1 MPSVERSRPAP
12 GVELLR
18 LNRPEVRNALDTPSL
33 EELLA
38 VLADLA
44 ADPELR
50 VLVWSTTSTVA
61 FCAGADVGERLD
73 EAGGVRRMELFCELY
88 ATLEALEVP
97 SVCVCVGN
105 VLGAGTEIASSCDLR
120 VAGDNL
126 KLAWM
131 AARRGVPV
139 GPARLVPLV
148 GLARAKELA
157 FTARVL
163 GADEA
168 LALGLVSS
176 VSPAG
181 EAEAAALALAER
193 VAEHDGVREL
203 KAMFRDLERTAERVA
218 YENERL
224 LAFQRHGTGLPTGR

>member
-1 MPSVERSRPAP
+1 MASLERSRPLP

-18 LNRPEVRNALDTPSL
+18 LNRPAVRNALDSPTL
-33 EELLA
+33 VELLA
-38 VLADLA
+38 ALEEIA
-44 ADPELR
+44 ADPSAR

-61 FCAGADVGERLD
+61 FCAGADVGEQLD
-73 EAGGVRRMELFCELY
+73 DAGGIRRMELFCDLY
-88 ATLEALEVP
+88 AALEALEIP

-120 VAGDNL
+120 VGGDNL

-139 GPARLVPLV
+139 GPARLVGLV

-163 GADEA
+163 GPQDA
-168 LALGLVSS
+168 LELGLVSS
-176 VSPAG
+176 VVPAA
-181 EAEAAALALAER
+181 EAEAAALELAGK

-224 LAFQRHGTGLPTGR
+224 MTFQRHGTGLPTGT

>member
-1 MPSVERSRPAP
+1 MPSLERSRPAP

-18 LNRPEVRNALDTPSL
+18 LNRPEVRNALDTPL
-33 EELLA
+33 LHELLGA
-38 VLADLA
+38 LAEVA
-44 ADPELR
+44 ADPEVR

-105 VLGAGTEIASSCDLR
+105 VLGAGTEIAASCDLR

-126 KLAWM
+126 QLAWM

-157 FTARVL
+157 LTARVL
-163 GADEA
+163 DAQEA

-176 VSPAG
+176 VSPAS
-181 EAEAAALALAER
+181 EAEAAAIALAER
-193 VAEHDGVREL
+193 IAGHPGAREL
-203 KAMFRDLERTAERVA
+203 KTMFRQLERTAERVA

-224 LAFQRHGTGLPTGR
+224 LAFQRHGAGLPTGT

>member
-1 MPSVERSRPAP
+1 MAVLERSRPVA

-18 LNRPEVRNALDTPSL
+18 LNRPEVRNALDSPTL
-33 EELLA
+33 VELLA
-38 VLADLA
+38 ALREIG
-44 ADPELR
+44 ADPAVR
-50 VLVWSTTSTVA
+50 VLVFSTTSTVA
-61 FCAGADVGERLD
+61 FCSGADVGEQLD
-73 EAGGVRRMELFCELY
+73 AAGGERRMELFCELY
-88 ATLEALEVP
+88 AALEAIAAP
-97 SVCVCVGN
+97 TICVCVGN
-105 VLGAGTEIASSCDLR
+105 VLGAGTEIAAACDLR

-163 GADEA
+163 GAEEA
-168 LALGLVSS
+168 LSLGLVNS
-176 VSPAG
+176 VVAADD
-181 EAEAAALALAER
+181 AEGAAVDLAAK

-203 KAMFRDLERTAERVA
+203 KVMFRELEDTAGRVA

-224 LAFQRHGTGLPTGR
+224 MAFQRHGTGLPTGS

>member
-1 MPSVERSRPAP
+1 MAVLERSRPAP

-18 LNRPEVRNALDTPSL
+18 LNRPEVRNALDSPTL
-33 EELLA
+33 VELLA
-38 VLADLA
+38 ALREVD
-44 ADPELR
+44 ADPAVR
-50 VLVWSTTSTVA
+50 VLVFSTTSTVA
-61 FCAGADVGERLD
+61 FCAGADVGEPLD
-73 EAGGVRRMELFCELY
+73 AAGGERRMELFCELY
-88 ATLEALEVP
+88 AALEAIPVP
-97 SVCVCVGN
+97 MVCVCVGN
-105 VLGAGTEIASSCDLR
+105 VLGAGTEIAAACDLR

-163 GADEA
+163 GAEEA
-168 LALGLVSS
+168 LSLGLVNAA
-176 VSPAG
+176 VAAD
-181 EAEAAALALAER
+181 EAEGAALELAAK

-203 KAMFRDLERTAERVA
+203 KAMFRELEDTQARVA

-224 LAFQRHGTGLPTGR
+224 MAFQRHGTGLPTGS

>member
-1 MPSVERSRPAP
+1 MPSVERSRPVP
-12 GVELLR
+12 GVEVLR
-18 LNRPEVRNALDTPSL
+18 LNRPEVRNALDLASL
-33 EELLA
+33 DA
-38 VLADLA
+38 VLTALREID
-44 ADPELR
+44 ADPEVR

-61 FCAGADVGERLD
+61 FCAGADVGEQLD
-73 EAGGVRRMELFCELY
+73 AAGGERRMERFCELY
-88 ATLEALEVP
+88 ALLDALRVP
-97 SVCVCVGN
+97 SVCTCVGN
-105 VLGAGTEIASSCDLR
+105 VLGAGTEIAAACDLR

-163 GADEA
+163 DAQEA
-168 LALGLVSS
+168 LELGLVSS
-176 VSPAG
+176 VSPAA
-181 EAEAAALALAER
+181 EAEASAVALAER
-193 VAEHDGVREL
+193 VAAHDGVREL

-224 LAFQRHGTGLPTGR
+224 MAFQRHGTGLPAGS

>member
-12 GVELLR
+12 GVALLR
-18 LNRPEVRNALDTPSL
+18 LNRPEVRNALDSASL
-33 EELLA
+33 VDLVAALREL
-38 VLADLA
+38 DG
-44 ADPELR
+44 DPEVR
-50 VLVWSTTSTVA
+50 VLVFSTTSTVA

-73 EAGGVRRMELFCELY
+73 AAGGERRMELFCELY
-88 ATLEALEVP
+88 AALEAVRVP
-97 SVCVCVGN
+97 TVCVCVGN
-105 VLGAGTEIASSCDLR
+105 VLGAGTEIAASCDLR

-168 LALGLVSS
+168 LALGLVGS
-176 VSPAG
+176 VVAADA
-181 EAEAAALALAER
+181 AEAAALQLAER
-193 VAEHDGVREL
+193 VAEHDGVIEL

-224 LAFQRHGTGLPTGR
+224 MAFQRDGTGLPTGT

>member
-1 MPSVERSRPAP
+1 MAVLERSRPVA

-18 LNRPEVRNALDTPSL
+18 LNRPEVRNALDSPTL
-33 EELLA
+33 VELLA
-38 VLADLA
+38 ALREIG
-44 ADPELR
+44 ADPAVR
-50 VLVWSTTSTVA
+50 VLVFSTTSTVA
-61 FCAGADVGERLD
+61 FCSGADVGEQLD
-73 EAGGVRRMELFCELY
+73 APGGERRMELFCELY
-88 ATLEALEVP
+88 AALEAIAAP
-97 SVCVCVGN
+97 TICVCVGN
-105 VLGAGTEIASSCDLR
+105 VLGAGTEIAAACDLR

-163 GADEA
+163 GAEEA
-168 LALGLVSS
+168 LSLGLVNS
-176 VSPAG
+176 VVAADD
-181 EAEAAALALAER
+181 AEGAAVDLAAK

-203 KAMFRDLERTAERVA
+203 KVMFRELEDTAARVA

-224 LAFQRHGTGLPTGR
+224 MAFQRHGTGLPTGS

>member
-1 MPSVERSRPAP
+1 MAVLERSRPVA

-18 LNRPEVRNALDTPSL
+18 LNRPEVRNALDSPTL
-33 EELLA
+33 VELLA
-38 VLADLA
+38 ALREID
-44 ADPELR
+44 ADPAVR
-50 VLVWSTTSTVA
+50 VLVFSTTSTVA
-61 FCAGADVGERLD
+61 FCAGADVGEQLD
-73 EAGGVRRMELFCELY
+73 AAGGERRMELFCELY
-88 ATLEALEVP
+88 AALEAIEAP
-97 SVCVCVGN
+97 TVCVCVGN
-105 VLGAGTEIASSCDLR
+105 VLGAGTEIAAACDLR

-163 GADEA
+163 GAEEA
-168 LALGLVSS
+168 LSLGLVNS
-176 VSPAG
+176 VVA
-181 EAEAAALALAER
+181 AEDAEGAALELAGK

-203 KAMFRDLERTAERVA
+203 KAMFRELEGTAARVA

-224 LAFQRHGTGLPTGR
+224 MAFQRHGTGLPTGS

>member
-1 MPSVERSRPAP
+1 MAVLERSRPVA

-18 LNRPEVRNALDTPSL
+18 LNRPEVRNALDSPTL
-33 EELLA
+33 VELLA
-38 VLADLA
+38 VLREVG
-44 ADPELR
+44 ADPAVR
-50 VLVWSTTSTVA
+50 VLVFSTTSTVA
-61 FCAGADVGERLD
+61 FCAGADVGEQLD
-73 EAGGVRRMELFCELY
+73 AAGGERRMELFCELY
-88 ATLEALEVP
+88 AALEAIQAP
-97 SVCVCVGN
+97 TVCVCVGN
-105 VLGAGTEIASSCDLR
+105 VLGAGTEIAAACDLR

-163 GADEA
+163 GAEEA
-168 LALGLVSS
+168 LSLGLVNS
-176 VSPAG
+176 VVAAD
-181 EAEAAALALAER
+181 EAEGAALELAGK

-203 KAMFRDLERTAERVA
+203 KAMFRELEGTAARVA

-224 LAFQRHGTGLPTGR
+224 MAFQRHGTGLPTGS